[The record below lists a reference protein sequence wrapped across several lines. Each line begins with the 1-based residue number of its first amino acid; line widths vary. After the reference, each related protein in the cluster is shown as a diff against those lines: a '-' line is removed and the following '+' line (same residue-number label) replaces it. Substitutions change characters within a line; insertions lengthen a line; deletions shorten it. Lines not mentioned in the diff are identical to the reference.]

1 MEEETEWIIYN
12 MRIPEYIMQVSMEQ
26 TSDGLSAKLLLDRHT
41 SPPKLPT
48 IVLVNSKSGG
58 QRGRQ
63 FLSPCR
69 VLLTPA
75 QVVDLNEVEP
85 ETLLQRVLGGL
96 QRLCIE
102 GDYIAAAVKENL
114 RIIVAGGDGTVGWVL
129 GIIAKLNLSHPPPIA
144 PIPFGTGN
152 NLHYSFG
159 WGRKNVGTD
168 LNSVRSLLIDVAKA
182 RVLPIDSWLAI
193 MKVPVST
200 VDTLEH
206 FTVPQPMHAL
216 DLPSSSNDKESTR
229 IFGGRFWNYFS
240 LGMDAQVAFSF
251 HQRRRTHP
259 KNFKSQ
265 LKNQARLM
273 FHCSSCPLS
282 QIVWD
287 IEEWYWPSEQRLGE
301 SVSFFEYTARIG
313 RDIMRRYHPVPH
325 FPRRLQHRLSQGLSH
340 TFMSHFW
347 TCIWTLPSS
356 RRISFF
362 MWMLAHG
369 GLPVGTWSAC
379 MGHDSVCERCILQHE
394 ESLRHCF
401 WICPESHFVWR
412 AVCCLLIKVGVQ
424 QGFVTW
430 GQSHGYSSYQCP
442 ESHFVWRAVCCLLI
456 KVGVQQGFVTW
467 GQSHGYSSYQGR
479 ICFMR
484 VSHDT
489 HFLLTA
495 LGHRRGTLD
504 MIPPSVHEVDSY
516 SRDIRFVIIC
526 SITLWMIW
534 KSAYGMIG
542 CVQGWYCVRCF
553 HPASRNINHLGKI
566 MYAKHDEDWQEL
578 ALSPSIRSI
587 IFLNLPSFSGG
598 FDPWGHPNP
607 GTAMKRSLTEPRV
620 DDGILE
626 IVGFRDGWHGLSLL
640 FPGGHGTR
648 LAQAHKIRLE
658 ISSVNHTYMRMDGEP
673 WLQPLPEKDS
683 LTIIEISHGGRS
695 LVLATERS
703 IIKT

>member
-1 MEEETEWIIYN
+1 MEEETEQIIYN
-12 MRIPEYIMQVSMEQ
+12 MRIPEYIMQVSMQQ
-26 TSDGLSAKLLLDRHT
+26 TSDGLSDKLLIDRHT

-48 IVLVNSKSGG
+48 LVLVNSKSGG

-96 QRLCIE
+96 ERLCIE
-102 GDYIAAAVKENL
+102 GDHIAAAVKENL

-129 GIIAKLNLSHPPPIA
+129 GIIANLNLSHPPPIA

-168 LNSVRSLLIDVAKA
+168 LNSIRSLLIDVAKA

-206 FTVPQPMHAL
+206 FTAPQPMQAL

-265 LKNQARLM
+265 LKNQL
-273 FHCSSCPLS
+273 F
-282 QIVWD
+282 
-287 IEEWYWPSEQRLGE
+287 
-301 SVSFFEYTARIG
+301 VSFPNLN
-313 RDIMRRYHPVPH
+313 H
-325 FPRRLQHRLSQGLSH
+325 
-340 TFMSHFW
+340 
-347 TCIWTLPSS
+347 
-356 RRISFF
+356 
-362 MWMLAHG
+362 
-369 GLPVGTWSAC
+369 
-379 MGHDSVCERCILQHE
+379 
-394 ESLRHCF
+394 
-401 WICPESHFVWR
+401 
-412 AVCCLLIKVGVQ
+412 
-424 QGFVTW
+424 
-430 GQSHGYSSYQCP
+430 
-442 ESHFVWRAVCCLLI
+442 
-456 KVGVQQGFVTW
+456 
-467 GQSHGYSSYQGR
+467 
-479 ICFMR
+479 
-484 VSHDT
+484 
-489 HFLLTA
+489 
-495 LGHRRGTLD
+495 
-504 MIPPSVHEVDSY
+504 
-516 SRDIRFVIIC
+516 
-526 SITLWMIW
+526 
-534 KSAYGMIG
+534 SAYGMIG

-607 GTAMKRSLTEPRV
+607 STAMKRSLTEPRV

-673 WLQPLPEKDS
+673 WLQPLPEKDF